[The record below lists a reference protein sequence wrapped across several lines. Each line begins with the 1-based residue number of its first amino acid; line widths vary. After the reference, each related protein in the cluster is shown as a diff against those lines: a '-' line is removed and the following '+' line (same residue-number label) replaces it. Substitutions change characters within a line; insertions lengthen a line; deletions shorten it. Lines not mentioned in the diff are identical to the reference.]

1 MTNIA
6 FMATL
11 LATFQRGRNEPM
23 FARCGGGRIEEGL
36 FPEDADEQTTA
47 CRPTFQ
53 LTLTLMPLAQNR
65 VNSFERGKRSVSSFD
80 KLSSLVCMRRT
91 VLRSLHTTDSCRIQ
105 EKVAVFMTDFL
116 HFIWHCSYPLS
127 KSWPFAL
134 SLWALEQF
142 VCCPPFHF
150 LLVNNSQRSPSSTVA
165 KHSLQMRIKRPR
177 LRTRLGTLCMWKHS
191 LPV

>member
-80 KLSSLVCMRRT
+80 KLSSLVCRCAEQYSVRCIQQTAVVSKKRWQYSWLCLPALYLALLLPAFQKLAICTESKSTRT
-91 VLRSLHTTDSCRIQ
+91 VC
-105 EKVAVFMTDFL
+105 M
-116 HFIWHCSYPLS
+116 LS
-127 KSWPFAL
+127 
-134 SLWALEQF
+134 
-142 VCCPPFHF
+142 
-150 LLVNNSQRSPSSTVA
+150 
-165 KHSLQMRIKRPR
+165 
-177 LRTRLGTLCMWKHS
+177 S
-191 LPV
+191 LPFPFGKQLSEGTQ